1 MGWFSG
7 LIGGG
12 SSVVEPV
19 VAIGNVIDKLFTS
32 DDERAAG
39 KLLKQKLA
47 QAPMLAQSEINKVQA
62 SHRSTFVAGARP
74 FLMWVCGFGLLFAFV
89 LNPII
94 EWIAPERGSPDLPLE
109 AMMELTIA
117 MLGLAGL
124 RTVEKLKGVAK

>member
-1 MGWFSG
+1 MGWFSS
-7 LIGGG
+7 LTGG
-12 SSVVEPV
+12 SDVVEPV

-32 DDERAAG
+32 DEEREAG

-47 QAPMLAQSEINKVQA
+47 QAPQLAQAEINKVQA
-62 SHRSTFVAGARP
+62 GHRSTFVAGARP
-74 FLMWVCGFGLLFAFV
+74 FLMWVCGMGLLFAFV

-94 EWIAPERGSPDLPLE
+94 EWIAPDRGSPDLPLE

-124 RTVEKLKGVAK
+124 RTVEKLKGVSK

>member
-39 KLLKQKLA
+39 ELLKQT
-47 QAPMLAQSEINKVQA
+47 A
-62 SHRSTFVAGARP
+62 S
-74 FLMWVCGFGLLFAFV
+74 
-89 LNPII
+89 
-94 EWIAPERGSPDLPLE
+94 
-109 AMMELTIA
+109 
-117 MLGLAGL
+117 GLATSNIAVRGYDGTDYSNA
-124 RTVEKLKGVAK
+124 RFSRIAYSREAKRRI

>member
-1 MGWFSG
+1 MSWFSS
-7 LIGGG
+7 LTGG
-12 SSVVEPV
+12 SGVVEPV

-32 DDERAAG
+32 DEERAAG
-39 KLLKQKLA
+39 ELLKQKLA
-47 QAPMLAQSEINKVQA
+47 QAPQLAQSEINKVQA
-62 SHRSTFVAGARP
+62 GHRSTFVAGARP
-74 FLMWVCGFGLLFAFV
+74 FLMWVCGMGLLFAFV

-124 RTVEKLKGVAK
+124 RTVEKLKGVSK

>member
-1 MGWFSG
+1 MGWFSS
-7 LIGGG
+7 LTGGG
-12 SSVVEPV
+12 GVVEPV

-32 DDERAAG
+32 DEERAAG
-39 KLLKQKLA
+39 ELLKQKLA
-47 QAPMLAQSEINKVQA
+47 QAPQLAQSEINKVQA
-62 SHRSTFVAGARP
+62 GHRSTFVAGARP
-74 FLMWVCGFGLLFAFV
+74 FLMWVCGAGLLFAFV

-124 RTVEKLKGVAK
+124 RTVEKLKGLSK

>member
-39 KLLKQKLA
+39 ELLKQKL
-47 QAPMLAQSEINKVQA
+47 
-62 SHRSTFVAGARP
+62 
-74 FLMWVCGFGLLFAFV
+74 
-89 LNPII
+89 
-94 EWIAPERGSPDLPLE
+94 ERGSPDLPLE